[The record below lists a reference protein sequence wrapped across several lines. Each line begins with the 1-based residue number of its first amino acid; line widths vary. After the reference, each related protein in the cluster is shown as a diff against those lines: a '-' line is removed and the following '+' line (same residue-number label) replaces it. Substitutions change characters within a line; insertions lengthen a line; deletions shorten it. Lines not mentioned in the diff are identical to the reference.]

1 MAVINEMALILEKPI
16 RSYPGFGWGTA
27 ALVLCLLVVFTPLR
41 DAAAADESVSAKK
54 GGAAQESSAKSNDIT
69 TAEKGDTRQEPTVR
83 SIEHELF
90 DPEESMPEL
99 NDGPYSSQEDENEAS
114 SQNLDSGPAR
124 EIDEQFTGTGL
135 IFDPSRGRP
144 RPEGIYDNTEPN

>member
-1 MAVINEMALILEKPI
+1 
-16 RSYPGFGWGTA
+16 
-27 ALVLCLLVVFTPLR
+27 
-41 DAAAADESVSAKK
+41 
-54 GGAAQESSAKSNDIT
+54 
-69 TAEKGDTRQEPTVR
+69 
-83 SIEHELF
+83 
-90 DPEESMPEL
+90 MPEL